1 LNIGITYSFGW
12 RERLEAQQQTAQVNA
27 DFRYR
32 FESFDIEDTPDRHRN
47 RLRARVGITATVTDN
62 TQLGLELASGSKG
75 PVSTNQT
82 LRNDFSTKPVNIDQ
96 ADLRWQPSVGDLDVY
111 AGKFKNSLHRT
122 GGLVWAYQ
130 EIEADAAY
138 AIYTDSDFASG
149 GNDARGRKLEASYTI
164 NSKVKLG
171 GTLFLKARDMDFGN
185 NEDYRRLML
194 DVVVKY

>member
-12 RERLEAQQQTAQVNA
+12 RERLEAQQPAAQVNVPSVATTATKAATKNQSKDRVNANA

-96 ADLRWQPSVGDLDVY
+96 AYLRWQPSVGDLDVY

-138 AIYTDSDFASG
+138 VIYSDSDFASG
-149 GNDARGRKLEASYTI
+149 GNDAKGH
-164 NSKVKLG
+164 NS
-171 GTLFLKARDMDFGN
+171 
-185 NEDYRRLML
+185 
-194 DVVVKY
+194 